1 MSEIQIISKESHK
14 TLSTTME
21 STTTIPTEPSVVLLK
36 IPMND
41 ISVIKKDGLNAIV
54 FLKNGEKIVIQNF
67 FNEENTLD
75 NSLVIQAEN
84 GQSIWAKFKEVE
96 SDADADADA
105 DADTEAAAYVE
116 EMPAAV
122 PEVVEAPVSDVIFQP
137 IDAVEPL
144 LYHDAGL
151 SPWLWAVPLVAGS
164 IITAA
169 SDNGGKGGGKKD
181 DIPPNAPEDV
191 VIGNGDGF
199 ITPDE
204 ISNGKVDVVV
214 ILPETGV
221 SVGDKVIVNGEE
233 HTITADD
240 LTAGQIKVPVT
251 VPPEGQALEVEV
263 SIKDPAGNTSSPVTE
278 TATVDTTAPATPA
291 APTSYVDNVGD
302 IQNPASAAVTTD
314 DRTPG
319 LNIGGG
325 LTDTPT
331 LYVDGV
337 AVDAV
342 YDPLTGTLTP
352 TEPLSPGEH
361 QLSYTLTDAAGNESA
376 QSPALTLTIDTTAPT
391 LTITSSDLELG
402 AGETSTITFQFS
414 EDVAG
419 FTASDVV
426 VAGGTLSNFVQ
437 VDANTWTATFTQS
450 GTAAPS
456 ISVANGTYSDAA
468 GNAGIGDILDGTD
481 GFIFNPTASDLIG
494 AITIPED
501 VNGDG
506 IINAEE
512 LDIDG
517 VFEAQVALGADA
529 VVGNVITVNGT
540 TYTVTQADI
549 DAGFITATIAVAA
562 DGEVAIRAEARD
574 AAGNVDV
581 ADTTVQVITVDTT
594 APATPAAPTSYVDNV
609 GAEQGVN
616 LSGSTTDDRTPGL
629 NIGGG
634 LTDTPTLYV
643 DGVAVDA
650 VYDPLTGT
658 LTPTE
663 PLSEG
668 EHELSYTLTDA
679 AGNESAESPALTL
692 TVDTSFIDASEIVSA
707 TEDTPLNVLATDPNG
722 GGVSKSMLT
731 LNEAIIDVKKR
742 LSRKL

>member
-1 MSEIQIISKESHK
+1 
-14 TLSTTME
+14 
-21 STTTIPTEPSVVLLK
+21 
-36 IPMND
+36 
-41 ISVIKKDGLNAIV
+41 
-54 FLKNGEKIVIQNF
+54 
-67 FNEENTLD
+67 
-75 NSLVIQAEN
+75 
-84 GQSIWAKFKEVE
+84 
-96 SDADADADA
+96 
-105 DADTEAAAYVE
+105 
-116 EMPAAV
+116 
-122 PEVVEAPVSDVIFQP
+122 
-137 IDAVEPL
+137 
-144 LYHDAGL
+144 
-151 SPWLWAVPLVAGS
+151 
-164 IITAA
+164 
-169 SDNGGKGGGKKD
+169 
-181 DIPPNAPEDV
+181 
-191 VIGNGDGF
+191 
-199 ITPDE
+199 
-204 ISNGKVDVVV
+204 
-214 ILPETGV
+214 
-221 SVGDKVIVNGEE
+221 
-233 HTITADD
+233 
-240 LTAGQIKVPVT
+240 

-291 APTSYVDNVGD
+291 APTSYVDNVGAE
-302 IQNPASAAVTTD
+302 QGVNLSGSTTD

-325 LTDTPT
+325 LTDTLT

-352 TEPLSPGEH
+352 TEPLSEGEH
-361 QLSYTLTDAAGNESA
+361 ELSYTLTDAAGNESA

-722 GGVSKSMLT
+722 LLAGTSSVDGTVSIQSFMIAGDTTTYTAGQIATITGVGSLLINSDGSYTFTPVVNYNGFVPLVTYTSTDGNSTDISTLT
-731 LNEAIIDVKKR
+731 LKVVGVNDAPVATPTTATTNEDTAVTLTPSVTDPDAG
-742 LSRKL
+742 

>member
-1 MSEIQIISKESHK
+1 MRN
-14 TLSTTME
+14 TVLAT
-21 STTTIPTEPSVVLLK
+21 VVLLFTVTTILASDIVLRDTGTGK
-36 IPMND
+36 TYGPFND
-41 ISVIKKDGLNAIV
+41 I
-54 FLKNGEKIVIQNF
+54 NGEKIVIQNF

-75 NSLVIQAEN
+75 NSLVIQDEN

-96 SDADADADA
+96 SDADADA

-204 ISNGKVDVVV
+204 ITNGKVDVVV

-233 HTITADD
+233 HTITAGD
-240 LTAGQIKVPVT
+240 LTTGQITVPVT

-302 IQNPASAAVTTD
+302 IQNPASTAVTTD

-361 QLSYTLTDAAGNESA
+361 ELSYTLTDAAGNESA

-468 GNAGIGDILDGTD
+468 GNAG
-481 GFIFNPTASDLIG
+481 
-494 AITIPED
+494 
-501 VNGDG
+501 
-506 IINAEE
+506 
-512 LDIDG
+512 
-517 VFEAQVALGADA
+517 
-529 VVGNVITVNGT
+529 VG
-540 TYTVTQADI
+540 
-549 DAGFITATIAVAA
+549 
-562 DGEVAIRAEARD
+562 RC
-574 AAGNVDV
+574 
-581 ADTTVQVITVDTT
+581 
-594 APATPAAPTSYVDNV
+594 
-609 GAEQGVN
+609 
-616 LSGSTTDDRTPGL
+616 
-629 NIGGG
+629 
-634 LTDTPTLYV
+634 
-643 DGVAVDA
+643 
-650 VYDPLTGT
+650 TGWYGWFH
-658 LTPTE
+658 L
-663 PLSEG
+663 
-668 EHELSYTLTDA
+668 
-679 AGNESAESPALTL
+679 
-692 TVDTSFIDASEIVSA
+692 
-707 TEDTPLNVLATDPNG
+707 
-722 GGVSKSMLT
+722 
-731 LNEAIIDVKKR
+731 
-742 LSRKL
+742 

>member
-1 MSEIQIISKESHK
+1 M
-14 TLSTTME
+14 
-21 STTTIPTEPSVVLLK
+21 
-36 IPMND
+36 
-41 ISVIKKDGLNAIV
+41 
-54 FLKNGEKIVIQNF
+54 
-67 FNEENTLD
+67 
-75 NSLVIQAEN
+75 
-84 GQSIWAKFKEVE
+84 
-96 SDADADADA
+96 
-105 DADTEAAAYVE
+105 
-116 EMPAAV
+116 
-122 PEVVEAPVSDVIFQP
+122 
-137 IDAVEPL
+137 
-144 LYHDAGL
+144 
-151 SPWLWAVPLVAGS
+151 
-164 IITAA
+164 
-169 SDNGGKGGGKKD
+169 
-181 DIPPNAPEDV
+181 
-191 VIGNGDGF
+191 
-199 ITPDE
+199 
-204 ISNGKVDVVV
+204 
-214 ILPETGV
+214 
-221 SVGDKVIVNGEE
+221 
-233 HTITADD
+233 
-240 LTAGQIKVPVT
+240 
-251 VPPEGQALEVEV
+251 
-263 SIKDPAGNTSSPVTE
+263 
-278 TATVDTTAPATPA
+278 
-291 APTSYVDNVGD
+291 
-302 IQNPASAAVTTD
+302 TTD

>member
-1 MSEIQIISKESHK
+1 M
-14 TLSTTME
+14 
-21 STTTIPTEPSVVLLK
+21 
-36 IPMND
+36 
-41 ISVIKKDGLNAIV
+41 
-54 FLKNGEKIVIQNF
+54 
-67 FNEENTLD
+67 
-75 NSLVIQAEN
+75 
-84 GQSIWAKFKEVE
+84 
-96 SDADADADA
+96 
-105 DADTEAAAYVE
+105 
-116 EMPAAV
+116 
-122 PEVVEAPVSDVIFQP
+122 
-137 IDAVEPL
+137 
-144 LYHDAGL
+144 
-151 SPWLWAVPLVAGS
+151 
-164 IITAA
+164 
-169 SDNGGKGGGKKD
+169 
-181 DIPPNAPEDV
+181 
-191 VIGNGDGF
+191 
-199 ITPDE
+199 
-204 ISNGKVDVVV
+204 
-214 ILPETGV
+214 
-221 SVGDKVIVNGEE
+221 
-233 HTITADD
+233 
-240 LTAGQIKVPVT
+240 
-251 VPPEGQALEVEV
+251 
-263 SIKDPAGNTSSPVTE
+263 
-278 TATVDTTAPATPA
+278 
-291 APTSYVDNVGD
+291 APTSYADNVGD
-302 IQNPASAAVTTD
+302 IQNPASTAVTTD

-376 QSPALTLTIDTTAPT
+376 QSPALTLTVDTTAPT

-456 ISVANGTYSDAA
+456 ISVANGAYSDVA
-468 GNAGIGDILDGTD
+468 GNAGVGDVLDGTD

-501 VNGDG
+501 LNGDG

-512 LDIDG
+512 LGTDG
-517 VFEAQVALGADA
+517 VFEAQVALGSDA

-540 TYTVTQADI
+540 PYTVKQADI
-549 DAGFITATIAVAA
+549 DAGFITATIAVTA
-562 DGEVAIRAEARD
+562 DGEIAIRAEARD

-594 APATPAAPTSYVDNV
+594 APATPVAPTSYADNV
-609 GAEQGVN
+609 GDIQNPASTAV
-616 LSGSTTDDRTPGL
+616 TTDDRTPGL

-663 PLSEG
+663 PLSPG
-668 EHELSYTLTDA
+668 EHQLSYTLTDA
-679 AGNESAESPALTL
+679 AGNESAQSPALTL
-692 TVDTSFIDASEIVSA
+692 TVDTTAPTLTITSSDLELGAGETSTITFQFSEDVAGFTASDVVVAGGTLSNFVQVDANTWTATFTQSGTAAPSISVANGAYSDVAGNAGVGDVLDGTDGFIFNPTASDLIGAITIPEDLNGDGIINAEELGTDGVFEAQVALGSDAVVGNVITVNGTPYTVTQADLDAGFITAPISVTADGALTITA
-707 TEDTPLNVLATDPNG
+707 TATDAQGNVDSSNLSVTVDTSAVDLIG
-722 GGVSKSMLT
+722 
-731 LNEAIIDVKKR
+731 AI
-742 LSRKL
+742 

>member
-1 MSEIQIISKESHK
+1 
-14 TLSTTME
+14 
-21 STTTIPTEPSVVLLK
+21 
-36 IPMND
+36 
-41 ISVIKKDGLNAIV
+41 
-54 FLKNGEKIVIQNF
+54 
-67 FNEENTLD
+67 
-75 NSLVIQAEN
+75 
-84 GQSIWAKFKEVE
+84 
-96 SDADADADA
+96 
-105 DADTEAAAYVE
+105 
-116 EMPAAV
+116 
-122 PEVVEAPVSDVIFQP
+122 
-137 IDAVEPL
+137 
-144 LYHDAGL
+144 
-151 SPWLWAVPLVAGS
+151 
-164 IITAA
+164 
-169 SDNGGKGGGKKD
+169 
-181 DIPPNAPEDV
+181 
-191 VIGNGDGF
+191 
-199 ITPDE
+199 
-204 ISNGKVDVVV
+204 
-214 ILPETGV
+214 
-221 SVGDKVIVNGEE
+221 
-233 HTITADD
+233 DD

-291 APTSYVDNVGD
+291 APTSYVDNVGAE
-302 IQNPASAAVTTD
+302 QGVNLSGSTTD

-325 LTDTPT
+325 LTDTLT

-352 TEPLSPGEH
+352 TEPLSEGEH
-361 QLSYTLTDAAGNESA
+361 ELSYTLTDAAGNESA

-722 GGVSKSMLT
+722 LLAGTSSVDGTVSIQSFMIAGDTTTYTAGQIATITGVGSLLINSDGSYTFTPVVNYNGFVPLVTYTSTDGNSTDISTLT
-731 LNEAIIDVKKR
+731 LKVVGVNDAPVATPTTATTNEDTAVTLTPSVTDPDAGDV
-742 LSRKL
+742 LTVTSAVSANGGTVTINADGTLNYTPALNYVGDDVVTYTVTDAAGQTTTSTITVTVTGVNDAPVATPTTATTNEDTAVTLTPSVTDPDAGDVLTVTSAVS